1 MKKIAFVLLARDKSY
16 ALVYDLFE
24 ASTAFICLDRY
35 EIRTNPSYTSPPSPT
50 EMFSSSVTCR
60 KDTSHWMGGVLS
72 IETGGSCPVNNYFL
86 SGFMALQLMM
96 DITKIR
102 VIL

>member
-1 MKKIAFVLLARDKSY
+1 M
-16 ALVYDLFE
+16 LF
-24 ASTAFICLDRY
+24 RY

-50 EMFSSSVTCR
+50 ELYSAPVTCR

-72 IETGGSCPVNNYFL
+72 IETGGSCPVNNYL
-86 SGFMALQLMM
+86 HSGFLALQMIL

-102 VIL
+102 VSLFFLFISLLDFPSLK